1 MIGQQNLPP
10 VPHRRLQTMSP
21 STLVAMLMVLVASAS
36 VSMANMGESQK
47 PNMPHVFQNEKQLS
61 QYLQA
66 LDDYY
71 LLLGKPRFGRSFQ
84 DSYETRRWNLPYTE
98 FLRTV

>member
-1 MIGQQNLPP
+1 M
-10 VPHRRLQTMSP
+10 HP
-21 STLVAMLMVLVASAS
+21 STLVVMIVVLVASAS
-36 VSMANMGESQK
+36 VSVANMGESQK

-71 LLLGKPRFGRSFQ
+71 LLLGKPRFGRS
-84 DSYETRRWNLPYTE
+84 SPENYEAKRWNLPYTE
-98 FLRTV
+98 FLRTA

>member
-1 MIGQQNLPP
+1 
-10 VPHRRLQTMSP
+10 MSP
-21 STLVAMLMVLVASAS
+21 STLVAMLVVLMASAS
-36 VSMANMGESQK
+36 VSLANMGESQK

-84 DSYETRRWNLPYTE
+84 DSNELKRWNSPYAE
-98 FLRTV
+98 YLRTV

>member
-1 MIGQQNLPP
+1 
-10 VPHRRLQTMSP
+10 MSP

-71 LLLGKPRFGRSFQ
+71 LLLGKPRFVVVAFGTGRISERSLL
-84 DSYETRRWNLPYTE
+84 DI
-98 FLRTV
+98 